1 MQRPLRRRAW
11 RDRAPQVR
19 APRHR
24 DADARR
30 AQGAGGARRRDAEL
44 VAAGGGDPSRERGGA
59 HQQGE
64 ARGAQRLD
72 HHRHESREARGDRQH
87 ADHQC
92 PGSGDHRRQPRRRA
106 PGGGGGRRRH
116 TPHHERLLVLRSS
129 LRRRLRRRRDD
140 PGAQGMPRASRHDF
154 HRRVSRRHVSHGRVS
169 HRHVSGRCA
178 FAALALGSLALAS
191 GCGGGG
197 GGSAPP
203 PVPPFTSVTQV
214 RVSQSA
220 TFTAGCDGVAATGTL
235 YTGTAVEPSF
245 ALNPLTPSNLIA
257 AWQQN
262 RWSDGG
268 SQGLDLAASF
278 DGGMTWTLTNA
289 AFSRC
294 TGGNAGNGGDYARAS
309 DVWLTFSSGAAYALS
324 LSFTGGILQPGS
336 SSAMLVARSGDGGMT
351 WSVPTT
357 LIKDGATAFN
367 DKGSITADPNNASY
381 VYAVWDRLTGATG
394 GPSYFAVT
402 ADGGSTWQAPR
413 SIYDPGP
420 QNQTLG
426 NQIVVLPGTDVLV
439 NIFTEIDNTGGA
451 GTSQL
456 RAVRSLD
463 HGTTWSAPVTISSLT
478 SVGVNDPQSGTR
490 VRDGSGIPA
499 MSLGP
504 GGVIYVAWQD
514 SRFSSGQRD
523 GIAMA
528 QSSDGGLTWSAPVE
542 VNADHNVQAFTPT
555 IHVRA
560 DGVIGVTYYD
570 LRNDTASSA
579 LFLADCWLVTSSDGV
594 NFKETHLS
602 GPFDLNQAAHAEG
615 LFLGDYQALTATAT
629 AFVPFYARTGPSAS
643 LFSDVFISFP
653 PASAAGAAAG
663 AGAVA
668 RFEARPAPAD
678 ATLTPD
684 ARRRAREHLA
694 LVLAHRGGEE

>member
-1 MQRPLRRRAW
+1 
-11 RDRAPQVR
+11 
-19 APRHR
+19 
-24 DADARR
+24 
-30 AQGAGGARRRDAEL
+30 
-44 VAAGGGDPSRERGGA
+44 
-59 HQQGE
+59 
-64 ARGAQRLD
+64 
-72 HHRHESREARGDRQH
+72 
-87 ADHQC
+87 
-92 PGSGDHRRQPRRRA
+92 
-106 PGGGGGRRRH
+106 
-116 TPHHERLLVLRSS
+116 
-129 LRRRLRRRRDD
+129 
-140 PGAQGMPRASRHDF
+140 
-154 HRRVSRRHVSHGRVS
+154 
-169 HRHVSGRCA
+169 
-178 FAALALGSLALAS
+178 
-191 GCGGGG
+191 
-197 GGSAPP
+197 
-203 PVPPFTSVTQV
+203 VPPFTSVTQV

-426 NQIVVLPGTDVLV
+426 NQIVVLPVTDVLV

-463 HGTTWSAPVTISSLT
+463 HGTTWSAPMTISSLT
-478 SVGVNDPQSGTR
+478 AVGSTDPHTGAA

-499 MSLGP
+499 MSVGP
-504 GGVIYVAWQD
+504 GGVIYVVWQD
-514 SRFSSGQRD
+514 SRFSGGQRD
-523 GIAMA
+523 GIAMSR
-528 QSSDGGLTWSAPVE
+528 SSDGGITWSTPVE
-542 VNADHNVQAFTPT
+542 VNADPSVQAFTPA
-555 IHVRA
+555 IDVRG

-570 LRNDTASSA
+570 LRNDASAAA
-579 LFLADCWLVTSSDGV
+579 LLTDCWLVTSSDGV
-594 NFKETHLS
+594 TFRETHLS
-602 GPFDLNQAAHAEG
+602 GPFDLDLAPNAQG
-615 LFLGDYQALTATAT
+615 LFLGDYEALTATAT
-629 AFVPFYARTGPSAS
+629 AFLPFYVQTDAGTAVAS
-643 LFSDVFISFP
+643 DAFVSFP

-663 AGAVA
+663 AGAVV

-678 ATLTPD
+678 ATLTPE
-684 ARRRAREHLA
+684 ARRRVSEHLR
-694 LVLAHRGGEE
+694 LVLAQRRGRAG